1 MGGSRFLDQGTV
13 EEVERGHRE
22 IREPLTWHVGPERK
36 STDTMQA
43 RSGSR
48 FFSLYGPLIL
58 GLLLGMS
65 CAPVCKAYS
74 VLTHEA
80 IIDAA
85 WKESIMPLLLRR
97 FPNATPEELLQAHA
111 YVYGGAIIQD
121 LGYYPFGSQFF
132 SDLTHYARSG
142 DFVIALIEESKDLNE
157 YAFALGA
164 LAHYAADSSGH
175 QLATNRA
182 VAIMYPGL
190 AKKYGSIVTYQE
202 KPSAHM
208 KVEYGF
214 DVDQVAEGNYAPKA
228 YHDFIGFEVSKPV
241 LERAFAR
248 TYSLDL
254 SDVFFAVDLSIGSY
268 RHAVSTVIPRMTKV
282 AWHLKRNEIQNSH
295 PSETKQEFIY
305 NISSSGYRKEW
316 GHVYETPGF
325 AARLK
330 AFFLRV
336 VPKTGPFSGL
346 AFHPPTPAVEQLYMT
361 SFNETLDRY
370 RELLNAQQENRL
382 QLPNDNLDTGGVTGG
397 GTYRLADETYA
408 KLLNK
413 TSGKPVSDALRRDL
427 LSYYSDL
434 ERPFATKQNSK
445 AWHEVIKELDAL
457 KSRHVVGI
465 SLPTNSPH
473 ESAFFIQE

>member
-1 MGGSRFLDQGTV
+1 
-13 EEVERGHRE
+13 
-22 IREPLTWHVGPERK
+22 
-36 STDTMQA
+36 
-43 RSGSR
+43 
-48 FFSLYGPLIL
+48 
-58 GLLLGMS
+58 
-65 CAPVCKAYS
+65 
-74 VLTHEA
+74 
-80 IIDAA
+80 
-85 WKESIMPLLLRR
+85 MPLLLRR

-427 LSYYSDL
+427 LSYYADL

-473 ESAFFIQE
+473 ESAF